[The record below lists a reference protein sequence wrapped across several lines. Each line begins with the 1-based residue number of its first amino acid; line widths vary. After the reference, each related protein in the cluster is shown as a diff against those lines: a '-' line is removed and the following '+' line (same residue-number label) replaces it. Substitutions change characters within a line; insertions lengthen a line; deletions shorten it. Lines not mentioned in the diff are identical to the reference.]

1 MNVWQPSDR
10 RVSPKEVARA
20 QRSRYTPPRVRVVED
35 QGKRFVAV
43 SAHEL
48 LDYYSDCNQPPGHSY

>member
-1 MNVWQPSDR
+1 MKARPR
-10 RVSPKEVARA
+10 RSLSETDLERAWRAR
-20 QRSRYTPPRVRVVED
+20 RPVPGTHVVKD
-35 QGKRFVAV
+35 QGKRYVAV